1 MESHKKNQNEENQQ
15 KMTSEASHARNLA
28 LLKDLQM
35 LEERL
40 HQNIIAPPPP
50 HFISLKAKY
59 MKSVEE
65 SLPQQ
70 EQSLS
75 DKAESPSESK
85 EGGGKPKSRRSSPR
99 KSKTSSHGR
108 PPSARNCDTL

>member
-1 MESHKKNQNEENQQ
+1 MESHKENQNEENQP
-15 KMTSEASHARNLA
+15 KMTSEASHARNVA

-35 LEERL
+35 IEERL
-40 HQNIIAPPPP
+40 HQSIIAPPPP
-50 HFISLKAKY
+50 DFISLKAQY

-70 EQSLS
+70 EQSLL

-85 EGGGKPKSRRSSPR
+85 GGGEKPKSRRSSPR
-99 KSKTSSHGR
+99 KSKPSSHGQ
-108 PPSARNCDTL
+108 PPSPHKCDTL